1 VDEAYATVPAEL
13 ERSRAIVAAYD
24 EALARGVASIRLDDG
39 TFVDEPVAARARAV
53 LAEAGRSPR

>member
-1 VDEAYATVPAEL
+1 
-13 ERSRAIVAAYD
+13 VAAYD

-53 LAEAGRSPR
+53 LAEAARSPR